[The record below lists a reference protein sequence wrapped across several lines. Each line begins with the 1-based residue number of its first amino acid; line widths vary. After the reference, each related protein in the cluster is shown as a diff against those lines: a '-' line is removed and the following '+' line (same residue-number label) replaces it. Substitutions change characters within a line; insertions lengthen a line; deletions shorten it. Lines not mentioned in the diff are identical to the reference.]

1 MYYSIV
7 SVMSKP
13 TTDFQ
18 KEFILY
24 FVITE
29 AVTIVQK
36 KSNRNET
43 YTHWSN
49 KERSSLENTP
59 LKMVMQPQLESLRVR
74 KNP

>member
-36 KSNRNET
+36 KAIET
-43 YTHWSN
+43 KLTHIGQTKKDRHW
-49 KERSSLENTP
+49 KIR
-59 LKMVMQPQLESLRVR
+59 R
-74 KNP
+74 